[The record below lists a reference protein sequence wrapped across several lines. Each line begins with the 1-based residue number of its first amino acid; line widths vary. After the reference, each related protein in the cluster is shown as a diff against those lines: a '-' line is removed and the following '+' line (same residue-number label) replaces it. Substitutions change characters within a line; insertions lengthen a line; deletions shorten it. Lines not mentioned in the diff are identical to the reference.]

1 MTIHI
6 LSLKKSLYIELMND
20 MAAFRISIIKSIK
33 ILNKISNL
41 TGYNL
46 NASTAFIPSNHACLL
61 RIFNIRSKHYHLFY

>member
-41 TGYNL
+41 TG
-46 NASTAFIPSNHACLL
+46 
-61 RIFNIRSKHYHLFY
+61 